1 MLAVLEAPHAH
12 SLGSWHLCLWWP
24 FLALCTPSCRY
35 CDRCLPGAGE
45 NATGACVANLTKWMK
60 KVDPTGIID
69 HVRILGSQSK
79 PSAPP
84 NTRTSGSDPGSLSHR
99 GIEPAAIPTPTR
111 PVPVAHC

>member
-1 MLAVLEAPHAH
+1 MLTAWAR
-12 SLGSWHLCLWWP
+12 SWHLCLWWP

-99 GIEPAAIPTPTR
+99 GIELAAIPTPTR